1 MERRRGRRRGIW
13 AIVLLVAGG
22 VMVLGGT
29 VHSAMSAG
37 DSEVDYEKHRIAGD
51 NMRPAYAAGDAGWF
65 SMGAAGEELEI
76 GRGDVVL
83 VSVPEWRP
91 GGLMLS
97 RVVARGGDRIEHRR
111 GEGALRLN
119 GEPLDEPYILDRSV
133 PAVVPFD
140 VTVPEGRV
148 FLMGDN
154 RGNSVDSTMHLSANS
169 GTVALSSVRG
179 EAVVEPTD
187 LIVAGGLQF
196 VGAVVFLTGGVLGIV
211 ALVVRR
217 RQPAPAQPA
226 WGAPAPGASD

>member
-22 VMVLGGT
+22 VLVLGGT
-29 VHSAMSAG
+29 VHSAVSAG
-37 DSEVDYEKHRIAGD
+37 HSEVDYEKHRIASD
-51 NMRPAYAAGDAGWF
+51 HMRPAYAAGDSGWF

-83 VSVPEWRP
+83 VSVPQWRT

-111 GEGALRLN
+111 GESTLRLN
-119 GEPLDEPYILDRSV
+119 GEPLEEPYILDRSV
-133 PAVVPFD
+133 PAVVAFD
-140 VTVPEGRV
+140 VTVPEGRT

-154 RGNSVDSTMHLSANS
+154 RGNSADSSMHISEDGGTVPLSAI
-169 GTVALSSVRG
+169 RG

-196 VGAVVFLTGGVLGIV
+196 VGAVVFLAGGVLGIV

-217 RQPAPAQPA
+217 REPAPAQPVP
-226 WGAPAPGASD
+226 GAPAPGATG